1 MAMVRI
7 VICDDQDIVREG
19 LKKILESEPDIEV
32 VGLAA
37 DGKEAIEITAE
48 LIPDLVLMDLKMP
61 VLNGIQA
68 TAQIHQKVPQSKVL
82 VLTTYDDDEWVIDAI
97 RNGASGYLLK
107 DTPRVELIRAIHGTV
122 AGENYIDPSV
132 AGKLFTAIHH
142 QVPLERAPGNLIFSE
157 REKEILSLLAHG
169 MTNLEIAKKLFLS
182 EGTVRNYTSTIF
194 AKLGVADRTQAAILA
209 LRYGLVDE
217 SST

>member
-1 MAMVRI
+1 MVRI
-7 VICDDQDIVREG
+7 VVCDDQDIVREG
-19 LKKILESEPDIEV
+19 LKKILESESDIEV
-32 VGLAA
+32 VGLAV
-37 DGKEAIEITAE
+37 DGLDAIDMVANK
-48 LIPDLVLMDLKMP
+48 IPDLVLMDLKMP
-61 VLNGIQA
+61 RMNGIQA
-68 TAQIHQKVPQSKVL
+68 TGVIHQKFPEVKVL

-97 RNGASGYLLK
+97 RSGASGYLLK
-107 DTPRVELIRAIHGTV
+107 DTPRVELIQAIHGTIS
-122 AGENYIDPSV
+122 GENYIDPSV
-132 AGKLFTAIHH
+132 AGKLFSAIHN
-142 QVPLERAPGNLIFSE
+142 QIPSGRVPGNLVFSD

-217 SST
+217 PLN

>member
-1 MAMVRI
+1 MEMVRI

-19 LKKILESEPDIEV
+19 LKKILESESDIEV

-37 DGKEAIEITAE
+37 DGSEAVEMAVR
-48 LIPDLVLMDLKMP
+48 LNPDLTLMDLKMP
-61 VLNGIQA
+61 IMNGIQA
-68 TAQIHQKVPQSKVL
+68 TASIHQRMPEAKIL

-107 DTPRVELIRAIHGTV
+107 DTPRADLIRAIHGTV
-122 AGENYIDPSV
+122 AGENFIDPSV
-132 AGKLFTAIHH
+132 AGKLFSAIH
-142 QVPLERAPGNLIFSE
+142 QQIPLERVPGNLVFSE
-157 REKEILSLLAHG
+157 REREILSLLAHG
-169 MTNLEIAKKLFLS
+169 MTNLEIARKLFLS

-209 LRYGLVDE
+209 LRYGLVDQP
-217 SST
+217 SS

>member
-1 MAMVRI
+1 MVRI

-19 LKKILESEPDIEV
+19 LKKILESESDIEV
-32 VGLAA
+32 VGLAV
-37 DGKEAIEITAE
+37 DGLDAIDIVANQT
-48 LIPDLVLMDLKMP
+48 PDLVLMDLKMP
-61 VLNGIQA
+61 RMNGIQA
-68 TAQIHQKVPQSKVL
+68 TGAIHQKFPGMKVL
-82 VLTTYDDDEWVIDAI
+82 ILTTYDDDEWVIDAI

-107 DTPRVELIRAIHGTV
+107 DTPRVELIKAIHGTIS
-122 AGENYIDPSV
+122 GENYIDPSV
-132 AGKLFTAIHH
+132 AGKLFSAIHN
-142 QVPLERAPGNLIFSE
+142 QIPSERLPGNLVFSD

-194 AKLGVADRTQAAILA
+194 TKLGVADRTQAAILA

-217 SST
+217 PSS